1 MKESKKE
8 LLFLKKKKQKDFYS
22 LSPDSP
28 ERPGPANESFL
39 VLFFKKEL
47 LALLLFALLALA
59 PALPLGGFVPL
70 LLERV
75 MVFAIAAMSL
85 DFILGIGG
93 LLSFGHAAPL
103 VIGAYAVAILNEA
116 GITEAAVVVP
126 VAIVGAGLFALVTG
140 AVALRTRGIN
150 FIMITLAFAQMV
162 YFGVASLAQ
171 FGGDDGYT
179 LYSRTLVLGHDW
191 LSAKNF
197 YVTTLVVL
205 VLVWLTLR
213 VIAGSRFGRALAAVR
228 QNRVRVQALGL
239 DPYAI
244 ELVAMV
250 GAAMICAVAG
260 VLMANEAEF
269 VSPAYG
275 AWARSGD
282 LMVMVILGGVGSLHG
297 AILGALVVV
306 LAEEGLG
313 RVTQHWPLLY
323 GPALICAV
331 LFLRGGLAGIGGRR
345 G

>member
-1 MKESKKE
+1 MRRR
-8 LLFLKKKKQKDFYS
+8 S
-22 LSPDSP
+22 LRVPL
-28 ERPGPANESFL
+28 AMFAA
-39 VLFFKKEL
+39 
-47 LALLLFALLALA
+47 LALVPLLRALGV
-59 PALPLGGFVPL
+59 PLGGFVPL
-70 LLERV
+70 LLERA

-103 VIGAYAVAILNEA
+103 VIGAYAVAILDSA
-116 GITEAAVVVP
+116 GITEAAIVVP
-126 VAIVGAGLFALVTG
+126 VAVLAAGLYAALTG

-171 FGGDDGYT
+171 YGGDDGYT
-179 LYSRTLVLGHDW
+179 LYSRTQVLGQAW
-191 LSAKNF
+191 LSEQHF
-197 YVTTLVVL
+197 YVTALIVL
-205 VLVWLTLR
+205 GLVWALLR
-213 VIAGSRFGRALAAVR
+213 RIAASRFGRALAAVR

-239 DPYAI
+239 DAFAI
-244 ELVAMV
+244 ELTAMV
-250 GAAMICAVAG
+250 IAAMICAVAG

-306 LAEEGLG
+306 LAEEGMG
-313 RVTQHWPLLY
+313 RLTEHWPLLY
-323 GPALICAV
+323 GPALVLCV

>member
-1 MKESKKE
+1 M
-8 LLFLKKKKQKDFYS
+8 F
-22 LSPDSP
+22 
-28 ERPGPANESFL
+28 AA
-39 VLFFKKEL
+39 
-47 LALLLFALLALA
+47 LALVPLLRALGV
-59 PALPLGGFVPL
+59 PLGGFVPL
-70 LLERV
+70 LLERA

-103 VIGAYAVAILNEA
+103 VIGAYAVAILDSA
-116 GITEAAVVVP
+116 GITEAAIVVP
-126 VAIVGAGLFALVTG
+126 VAVLAAGLYAALTG

-171 FGGDDGYT
+171 YGGDDGYT
-179 LYSRTLVLGHDW
+179 LYSRTQVLGQAW
-191 LSAKNF
+191 LSEQHF
-197 YVTTLVVL
+197 YVTALIVL
-205 VLVWLTLR
+205 GLVWALLR
-213 VIAGSRFGRALAAVR
+213 RIAASRFGRALAAVR

-239 DPYAI
+239 DAFAI
-244 ELVAMV
+244 ELTAMV
-250 GAAMICAVAG
+250 IAAMICAVAG

-306 LAEEGLG
+306 LAEEGMG
-313 RVTQHWPLLY
+313 RLTEHWPLLY
-323 GPALICAV
+323 GPALVLCV

>member
-1 MKESKKE
+1 MRRR
-8 LLFLKKKKQKDFYS
+8 S
-22 LSPDSP
+22 LRVPL
-28 ERPGPANESFL
+28 AMFAA
-39 VLFFKKEL
+39 
-47 LALLLFALLALA
+47 LALVPLLRALGV
-59 PALPLGGFVPL
+59 PLGGFVPL
-70 LLERV
+70 LLERA

-103 VIGAYAVAILNEA
+103 VIGAYTVAILDSA
-116 GITEAAVVVP
+116 GITEAAIVVP
-126 VAIVGAGLFALVTG
+126 VAVLAAGLYAALTG
-140 AVALRTRGIN
+140 VVALRTRGIN

-171 FGGDDGYT
+171 YGGDDGYT
-179 LYSRTLVLGHDW
+179 LYSRTQVLGQAW
-191 LSAKNF
+191 LSEQHF
-197 YVTTLVVL
+197 YVTALIVL
-205 VLVWLTLR
+205 GLVWALLR
-213 VIAGSRFGRALAAVR
+213 RIAASRFGRALAAVR

-239 DPYAI
+239 DAFAI
-244 ELVAMV
+244 ELTAMV
-250 GAAMICAVAG
+250 IAAMICAVAG

-306 LAEEGLG
+306 LAEEGMG
-313 RVTQHWPLLY
+313 RLTEHWPLLY
-323 GPALICAV
+323 GPALVLCV

>member
-1 MKESKKE
+1 MRRR
-8 LLFLKKKKQKDFYS
+8 S
-22 LSPDSP
+22 LRVPL
-28 ERPGPANESFL
+28 AMFAA
-39 VLFFKKEL
+39 
-47 LALLLFALLALA
+47 LALVPLLRALGV
-59 PALPLGGFVPL
+59 PLGGFVPL
-70 LLERV
+70 LLERA

-103 VIGAYAVAILNEA
+103 VIGAYTVAILDSA
-116 GITEAAVVVP
+116 GVTEAAIVVP
-126 VAIVGAGLFALVTG
+126 VAVLAAGLYAALTG

-171 FGGDDGYT
+171 YGGDDGYT
-179 LYSRTLVLGHDW
+179 LYSRTQVLGQAW
-191 LSAKNF
+191 LSEQHF
-197 YVTTLVVL
+197 YVTALIVL
-205 VLVWLTLR
+205 GLVWALLR
-213 VIAGSRFGRALAAVR
+213 RIAASRFGRALAAVR

-239 DPYAI
+239 DAFAI
-244 ELVAMV
+244 ELTAMV
-250 GAAMICAVAG
+250 IAAMICAVAG

-306 LAEEGLG
+306 LAEEGMG
-313 RVTQHWPLLY
+313 RLTEHWPLLY
-323 GPALICAV
+323 GPALVLCV

-345 G
+345 D